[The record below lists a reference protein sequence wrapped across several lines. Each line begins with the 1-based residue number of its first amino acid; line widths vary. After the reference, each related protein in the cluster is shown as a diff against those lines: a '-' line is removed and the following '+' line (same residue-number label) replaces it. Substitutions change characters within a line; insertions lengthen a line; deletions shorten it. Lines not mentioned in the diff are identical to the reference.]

1 MSGST
6 GGGLTQIV
14 AYGAQDVY
22 LTGDANQSLW
32 KSAYTRKKL
41 FAVESVE
48 QTLQGTATYGG
59 SSTILIQRAG
69 DIAAGLMFQI
79 TLKRGPSGV
88 NDPIPFFPAEHLIQN
103 IELRIGGQ
111 RIDWIPHNWLRV
123 WNQMYLNSKQTVA
136 YTDQADFGNEV
147 QGQERTFF
155 IPIPFFFNHWD
166 FKRALPLIALQYH
179 EVELWINFTPASEI
193 VGIDPTFQPK
203 IRAYVDY
210 AYLDSEERV
219 WFAQNP
225 HEYLIQQLQYQRE
238 MVVVDGRQRDYKISL
253 NFNHP
258 TKFVAWNF
266 SPGTATH
273 GRFTYL
279 QGETDDNTAAPLS
292 DAVITLNGRERFTMR
307 PGKYFKNANPWLSQY
322 GGYFTS
328 GLYAY
333 NFGLQNCLNAD
344 PAGTL
349 NFSRIDNAILRLTTK
364 AAVLTGGES
373 STNETQTNT
382 QNSILNLVEIYALNY
397 NILRIASGMGGLA
410 YAN

>member
-1 MSGST
+1 
-6 GGGLTQIV
+6 
-14 AYGAQDVY
+14 
-22 LTGDANQSLW
+22 
-32 KSAYTRKKL
+32 
-41 FAVESVE
+41 
-48 QTLQGTATYGG
+48 
-59 SSTILIQRAG
+59 
-69 DIAAGLMFQI
+69 
-79 TLKRGPSGV
+79 
-88 NDPIPFFPAEHLIQN
+88 
-103 IELRIGGQ
+103 
-111 RIDWIPHNWLRV
+111 
-123 WNQMYLNSKQTVA
+123 MYLNSKQTVA
-136 YTDQADFGNEV
+136 YTDMADFGNENE
-147 QGQERTFF
+147 GQERTFF

-179 EVELWINFTPASEI
+179 EVELWINFTPAADI

-203 IRAYVDY
+203 IRLYVDY
-210 AYLDSEERV
+210 AYLDTQERT

-225 HEYLIQQLQYQRE
+225 HEYLIQQLQYQKQL
-238 MVVVDGRQRDYKISL
+238 VVVDALQRDYKIGL

-266 SPGTATH
+266 APGIESH

-279 QGETDDNTAAPLS
+279 PGETDDNTAAPLS
-292 DAVITLNGRERFTMR
+292 EAVITLNGKDRFTMR

-349 NFSRIDNAILRLTTK
+349 NFSRIDNAILRLVTK
-364 AAVLTGGES
+364 SAVLVGNEAT
-373 STNETQTNT
+373 TNETQTNV
-382 QNSILNLVEIYALNY
+382 QNSVLNIVEIYAQNY